1 MHKAWLAVA
10 MMFVVTGCGIDADSD
25 DATSEFDVFAAYS
38 GFVDLYWDESGG
50 RLLIR
55 IKDLEEPFLYQS
67 SLPRGVGSN
76 DLGLDR
82 GQLGPAR
89 IVSFERSGPKVLLIE
104 HNLAFRARS
113 DDANERQA
121 VEESFARSV
130 IWGFEVVAADRD
142 ALVIDGTDFFLRD
155 AHGIGGRLLAREESN
170 SGATEFKVDTSRS
183 AIYLP
188 RTKAFPDN
196 TEIEATVTLVGRAI
210 GPHLPTV
217 TPDSSAVT
225 VHMHHSFIR
234 LPDDNYVP
242 LPYEPRSGVQG
253 RAVRE

>member
-10 MMFVVTGCGIDADSD
+10 MMFVVTGCGINADSD
-25 DATSEFDVFAAYS
+25 ASSEFDVFAAYS

-50 RLLIR
+50 RLLIS
-55 IKDLEEPFLYQS
+55 IKDLDEPFLYQS

-82 GQLGPAR
+82 GQLGSAR

-130 IWGFEVVAADRD
+130 IWGF
-142 ALVIDGTDFFLRD
+142 
-155 AHGIGGRLLAREESN
+155 
-170 SGATEFKVDTSRS
+170 
-183 AIYLP
+183 
-188 RTKAFPDN
+188 
-196 TEIEATVTLVGRAI
+196 
-210 GPHLPTV
+210 
-217 TPDSSAVT
+217 
-225 VHMHHSFIR
+225 
-234 LPDDNYVP
+234 
-242 LPYEPRSGVQG
+242 
-253 RAVRE
+253 